1 MAIKPF
7 QSPDIEAMFKQIN
20 PNQVA
25 PGNAAGIGS
34 GNPIRTTAPS
44 FTINQ
49 GTMSPLFDPDQAGG
63 VTDPGTSTVPTD
75 PDTNGGGG
83 YGGEPDAGTSEQNPL
98 DLLRDFF
105 PDASDERLQELV
117 KFVSVIP
124 SELYEAAD
132 PEAEMY
138 SLMRQ
143 ERTGM
148 LEAQRDTAENRAR
161 RSLFTTLEQ
170 ARGME
175 GKRGFALGRNIY
187 GDVSEAAAS
196 GFESVQDQFSRGLFN
211 INQSIIDRTSAAQR
225 YLAGLESQQRGDMLK
240 LADLADLF
248 KDQDDDNGFTG
259 STDQDDYEG

>member
-1 MAIKPF
+1 MAIKPYS
-7 QSPDIEAMFKQIN
+7 SPDIEAMFKQIN
-20 PNQVA
+20 PNQIA
-25 PGNAAGIGS
+25 PGNAAGLGS
-34 GNPIRTTAPS
+34 GNPIRNIAPS
-44 FTINQ
+44 FTMNG
-49 GTMSPLFDPDQAGG
+49 GTMTPLFDP
-63 VTDPGTSTVPTD
+63 TDDTGTGMGD
-75 PDTNGGGG
+75 PDTDSGVYGGGADTETTP
-83 YGGEPDAGTSEQNPL
+83 GEQSPL

-124 SELYEAAD
+124 SEIYEAAD

-148 LEAQRDTAENRAR
+148 LEAQRDTAETRAR
-161 RSLFTTLEQ
+161 RSLFNTLEQ

-175 GKRGFALGRNIY
+175 GRRGFALGRNIY
-187 GDVSEAAAS
+187 GDVSEAAAQ

-211 INQSIIDRTSAAQR
+211 INQSIIDRVSSAQR

-248 KDQDDDNGFTG
+248 RDQDDDNGFTG
-259 STDQDDYEG
+259 STDQDDYEE

>member
-1 MAIKPF
+1 MAIKPYK
-7 QSPDIEAMFKQIN
+7 SPDIEAMFKQIN

-25 PGNAAGIGS
+25 PGNAAGLGS

-44 FTINQ
+44 FFMNNGAMQ
-49 GTMSPLFDPDQAGG
+49 PLFDPDTDSG
-63 VTDPGTSTVPTD
+63 VND
-75 PDTNGGGG
+75 PDTTGSEGG
-83 YGGEPDAGTSEQNPL
+83 YGGDSGTTDTEGTAEQSPL
-98 DLLRDFF
+98 DLLKSFF

-124 SELYEAAD
+124 SEIYEAAD

-175 GKRGFALGRNIY
+175 GRRGFALGRNIY

-211 INQSIIDRTSAAQR
+211 INQSIIDRVSSAQR
-225 YLAGLESQQRGDMLK
+225 YLAGLEAQQKGDMLK

-248 KDQDDDNGFTG
+248 RDQDDDNGFTG
-259 STDQDDYEG
+259 SQDQDDYEE